1 MWAHN
6 AALVL
11 ASFEDNGRECL
22 LRSTTTTTQSML
34 VSKSK
39 IQLSNGA
46 ISSPDSF
53 FTSVW
58 ERLKVELKS
67 KKEKPHIRVL
77 VL

>member
-1 MWAHN
+1 MDEGCDVVDPN
-6 AALVL
+6 
-11 ASFEDNGRECL
+11 R
-22 LRSTTTTTQSML
+22 QSML
-34 VSKSK
+34 VRKSK

-46 ISSPDSF
+46 IPSPDIF

>member
-6 AALVL
+6 AALVG
-11 ASFEDNGRECL
+11 ASFEDNGRE
-22 LRSTTTTTQSML
+22 RDVVDRNRQSML

-46 ISSPDSF
+46 IPSPDSF

>member
-1 MWAHN
+1 MGSN

-11 ASFEDNGRECL
+11 ASFEDNGRECD
-22 LRSTTTTTQSML
+22 
-34 VSKSK
+34 VS
-39 IQLSNGA
+39 QLSNGA
-46 ISSPDSF
+46 IPSPDSF